1 MSENMQASTPIG
13 ADTINTDQIGIKRSS
28 ARTCSVISFYKNT
41 YAYLGAAAFGLL
53 AHLDAISEGTSGATL
68 LFVFI
73 LLVLVVFVGILGVFT
88 MGSRIDKINRLTQSL
103 IETIGRRCATVEAV
117 SVLSAILADYKSIP
131 CAAFWRTE
139 PFVLKEISS

>member
-13 ADTINTDQIGIKRSS
+13 ADTINTDQIKRSS
-28 ARTCSVISFYKNT
+28 ARTCSVLSFYKNT

-88 MGSRIDKINRLTQSL
+88 MGSRIDKIDRLTQSL
-103 IETIGRRCATVEAV
+103 IETIGRHSATSAV
-117 SVLSAILADYKSIP
+117 SVLSAVLADYKSIP
-131 CAAFWRTE
+131 CAAFWRIE